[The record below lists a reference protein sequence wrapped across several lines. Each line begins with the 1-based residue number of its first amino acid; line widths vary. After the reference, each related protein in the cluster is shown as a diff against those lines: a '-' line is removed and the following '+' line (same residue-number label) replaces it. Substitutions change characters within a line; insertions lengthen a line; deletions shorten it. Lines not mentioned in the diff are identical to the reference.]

1 MEKTYSIRKLTDN
14 LKDIIIAIKKEI
26 AAKGILDENNIKE
39 DLSLLST
46 YIANTIIS
54 DFENTLRTT
63 FKYPDT
69 IVEYINKRFS
79 LGGYYF
85 YKKFQE
91 PFLTRDDGTK
101 MTLEEYPIESDD
113 QSEMGI
119 EIRKAFSTSKIT
131 YEGVEW
137 GIPYFPI
144 LNLTK
149 FTEINDLFSDNKIV
163 IGFPKIIYNAST
175 VSTLEGAFK
184 NCISL
189 HTITLEANAVSYVPL
204 RSNKSN
210 IWNSAIFYNC
220 VVLEDFDFINIIPTN
235 ITDLADENDIT
246 AKALEKLDLTH
257 LTSVGDLGYTYS
269 KTNNGKGF
277 TPNLYMPRC
286 LDAKG
291 MLQSAR
297 LGCGNLT
304 FGVGCIVNA
313 NTFGWCNAAQA
324 FSSNVGIISGLTQGV
339 DLAWQSVYN
348 SQSVHNWLYSVAT
361 DVRTYGHPED
371 SNPDNVRKLT
381 FHANV
386 LALYEGSDLKTNDEI
401 DIVYIQDTLTD
412 ENTLDFFV
420 GDNELEALNSAISS
434 STSLKKP
441 LELYDAIYN
450 RNNNTRYYITSLDG
464 ETVADFHK
472 CTFTI
477 FEDNG
482 KEIARLKEGTI
493 FYLMN
498 ERCWT
503 YE

>member
-14 LKDIIIAIKKEI
+14 LKDIVIAIKKEI
-26 AAKGILDENNIKE
+26 AVKGILNEESMKD
-39 DLSLLST
+39 DLSLFSG

-63 FKYPDT
+63 FKYPET

-131 YEGVEW
+131 YKGVEW
-137 GIPYFPI
+137 DIPYFPI

-149 FTEINDLFSDNKIV
+149 FTEINELFSDNKLV

-175 VSTLEGAFK
+175 VSTLERAFK

-204 RSNKSN
+204 RSNNSN
-210 IWNSAIFYNC
+210 IWNSEIFNNC
-220 VVLEDFDFINIIPTN
+220 IVLEDFDFINIIPTN
-235 ITDLADENDIT
+235 ITSLANNNDIT

-257 LTSVGDLGYTYS
+257 ITSVGDLGYTFS
-269 KTNNGKGF
+269 KSNNGKGF

-286 LDAKG
+286 LNAKN
-291 MLQSAR
+291 MLQQAR
-297 LGCGNLT
+297 FGCGNLT
-304 FGVGCIVNA
+304 FGVGCLVNA
-313 NTFGWCNAAQA
+313 NTFGACNTVQA
-324 FSSNVGIISGLTQGV
+324 YSPNVGIISGLTQGV
-339 DLAWQSVYN
+339 DLAWQRNYN
-348 SQSVHNWLYSVAT
+348 ATSIHNWLYSVAT
-361 DVRTYGHPED
+361 DVRTYGHPDD
-371 SNPDNVRKLT
+371 STPDNVRKLT

-420 GDNELEALNSAISS
+420 GDNELEALKSAISS
-434 STSLKKP
+434 SGKTP
-441 LELYDAIYN
+441 ELYDAIYN

-464 ETVADFHK
+464 KIVADFHK
-472 CTFTI
+472 CPFTI